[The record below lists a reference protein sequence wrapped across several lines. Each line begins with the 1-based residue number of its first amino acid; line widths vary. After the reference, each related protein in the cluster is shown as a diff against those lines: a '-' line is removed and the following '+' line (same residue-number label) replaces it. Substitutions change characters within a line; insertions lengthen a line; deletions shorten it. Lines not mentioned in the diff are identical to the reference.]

1 MVNAFILWKGHLK
14 KEGEVYKNT
23 QTDFHVSVI
32 DKLVNNSFE
41 TMSDSLN
48 DSLNNSFG
56 EFERLADNKH
66 LLKKIP
72 VSGNSKKGKV
82 FRICKERIRSH
93 QIFTKT
99 LTYRA

>member
-14 KEGEVYKNT
+14 KEDEVYKNT

-82 FRICKERIRSH
+82 FRICKERIRSY

-99 LTYRA
+99 

>member
-14 KEGEVYKNT
+14 KEDEVYKNT

-66 LLKKIP
+66 FLKKIL
-72 VSGNSKKGKV
+72 VSENSKKGRV
-82 FRICKERIRSH
+82 FQTCKERIRSY

-99 LTYRA
+99 